1 MLHPQLH
8 AGCWYD
14 GCHGDASGVIS
25 RVTAGL
31 RMSHSHRWGPTG
43 SMATFFYVR
52 VSSWKREDGM
62 DYWKYKTRA
71 ENVHGDVEILRRG
84 WERAAVGCV
93 CMCVCVSGAV
103 CGIVAVFAPV
113 IDHSPV
119 TGSLFLS
126 LLQLARKA
134 WFMDSAACWAKLL
147 TLPCWEIMRR
157 RKQHTVLWCNP
168 RIIHRHGEPQPFPT
182 LGGYVHAT
190 SGFISHWLHLGQ
202 QEKSTGLRVL

>member
-25 RVTAGL
+25 RGSGQGL
-31 RMSHSHRWGPTG
+31 RMSYSHRWGPTG

-71 ENVHGDVEILRRG
+71 GECPWRCWNITSQG
-84 WERAAVGCV
+84 VGEGCCWMCV

-113 IDHSPV
+113 IDHSPPV

-126 LLQLARKA
+126 YVPTCLAKPGSWTLLLAGP
-134 WFMDSAACWAKLL
+134 SCWLSPAG
-147 TLPCWEIMRR
+147 R
-157 RKQHTVLWCNP
+157 
-168 RIIHRHGEPQPFPT
+168 
-182 LGGYVHAT
+182 
-190 SGFISHWLHLGQ
+190 
-202 QEKSTGLRVL
+202 